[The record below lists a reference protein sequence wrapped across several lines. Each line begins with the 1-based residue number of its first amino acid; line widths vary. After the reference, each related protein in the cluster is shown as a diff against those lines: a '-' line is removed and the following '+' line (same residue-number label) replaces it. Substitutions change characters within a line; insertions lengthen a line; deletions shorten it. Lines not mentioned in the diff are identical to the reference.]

1 MSAWKMAPRR
11 LSKSGCA
18 WTVAYYAVVAITVL
32 GRSRWMPDGK
42 AIAFVGLDDAGLT
55 GVFVQDFVPG
65 RDTTATRRK
74 LAGFDPDY
82 ITETFA
88 ISPHDGALG

>member
-1 MSAWKMAPRR
+1 
-11 LSKSGCA
+11 
-18 WTVAYYAVVAITVL
+18 
-32 GRSRWMPDGK
+32 
-42 AIAFVGLDDAGLT
+42 LT

-88 ISPHDGALG
+88 ISPDGTRIVLSLLDLQSNIMIAEGIPDLTPARRRK